1 MKCLIT
7 VAGRP
12 QEHTITNV
20 KTGLLKG
27 HERGNTDFFF
37 FLWIENL
44 QGEKFNCC
52 EVMGKESGRHKE
64 KEREIWQTSKKEASK

>member
-27 HERGNTDFFF
+27 HERGNTEFFF
-37 FLWIENL
+37 FFMDRESTR
-44 QGEKFNCC
+44 
-52 EVMGKESGRHKE
+52 GKV
-64 KEREIWQTSKKEASK
+64 